1 MRSWWPWWAR
11 GATSTGTAARPRT
24 QPSPQLDQAAAGD
37 LSFPSGKWR
46 TSALLVDVVAVLRP
60 GRRRQLGL
68 MRVTVEDGD
77 AVSVEDLG
85 VLVDVL
91 AIPVRQPGVFSIGA
105 RSPPPRGWSRGAV
118 KGLAQARAG
127 GPGRP
132 GGRGREPNPKQGG
145 AHYLRRDLGGCSGT
159 DGAGSDDW
167 ISATAGM
174 ARGAAAHNGRKE
186 PREAAAVR
194 LACQPARP
202 ALNHLLR
209 ARPAPRS
216 GESGLPDHHEPF

>member
-132 GGRGREPNPKQGG
+132 GGRGRNRTRSKVVRTTFG
-145 AHYLRRDLGGCSGT
+145 ATWGVAPGR
-159 DGAGSDDW
+159 
-167 ISATAGM
+167 TA
-174 ARGAAAHNGRKE
+174 
-186 PREAAAVR
+186 REATTGSAQRLAWLGVR
-194 LACQPARP
+194 LHTMAGRSPGRP
-202 ALNHLLR
+202 RL
-209 ARPAPRS
+209 S
-216 GESGLPDHHEPF
+216 V